1 MVTSTRN
8 IGRRQW
14 LAGTLS
20 AALVAGLAL
29 PATAGAATRQL
40 VVVANTTVPES
51 DLSWEALQAVV
62 LGNRRY
68 WRGGQRVELL
78 VRASA
83 SPERAAF
90 VEQVSEMTETR
101 FRQYWIGMVFR
112 GRATSPPRPLASS
125 EALVAAVAA
134 IPGAL
139 AIVDAAAVTSAV
151 RVLTVDGYRAG
162 HPQYRLR

>member
-1 MVTSTRN
+1 MVAL
-8 IGRRQW
+8 RRREFLRAGVSAL
-14 LAGTLS
+14 LAGASIAPRALR
-20 AALVAGLAL
+20 AA
-29 PATAGAATRQL
+29 PRQL
-40 VVVANTTVPES
+40 VVVAHAAVPEA
-51 DLSWEALQAVV
+51 DLSWEALQALA

-68 WRGGQRVELL
+68 WRDGQRVELL
-78 VRASA
+78 VRSAA

-125 EALVAAVAA
+125 QALVAAAAA

-139 AIVDAAAVTSAV
+139 AIVDVAAVTSAV
-151 RVLTVDGYRAG
+151 RVLTIDGQSAE
-162 HPQYRLR
+162 HPRYRLR